1 MPQRI
6 FDNPS
11 FSRKFNYRY
20 VAKMMGFLC
29 MMQVPFLF
37 IAILISLYYH
47 DAGLRPL
54 EITAGLMA
62 VVGLLLLF
70 IGRNAKDYNA
80 GRREGMLSVA
90 VSWFVVSLIGM
101 LPYLLGDFVPTF
113 ADAFFETIS
122 GFTTTGGTILTD
134 IEALPRS
141 ILFWRSVT
149 QWVGGIGI
157 VVFVVALVPIM
168 GGSAS
173 LLYNSETTGVTHERF
188 LPRVGMMAKWV
199 SLIYVGLSM
208 LCVLLLWAGPMG
220 LYDAVCH
227 ATTCI
232 STGGFSPRNASIAAY
247 DSFYIQVI
255 TVIFMLCGATNFS
268 LLYFAL
274 RGRGAKLFTDV
285 EFRAF
290 LAIIG
295 VLTLIASLF
304 LFFKGVK
311 PTLFEAVWGAFYHIV
326 SIITST
332 GYVLDDYN
340 NWYPFFSFVM
350 LFAMFVGGCAGS
362 TSGGLKVARFIILG
376 KNLRN
381 EFHKRTHPNA
391 MLPVRIDGHP
401 IPGKVVH
408 QVLAFFFAYLCLM
421 MIGAVIVSM
430 DGFTVE
436 ESISAALTSISNTGP
451 GIGTFG
457 PVNNFASL
465 SSHSKILLSVIMV
478 MGRLEIFTVLT
489 IILPSFWRS

>member
-6 FDNPS
+6 FDTPS

-29 MMQVPFLF
+29 MMQVPFLL
-37 IAILISLYYH
+37 IAIMLSLYYG
-47 DAGLRPL
+47 DTGLRPL
-54 EITAGLMA
+54 EITIGVMSL
-62 VVGLLLLF
+62 VGLSLLF
-70 IGRNAKDYNA
+70 LGRNAKDYNA

-90 VSWFVVSLIGM
+90 MSWFVVSLIGL
-101 LPYLLGDFVPTF
+101 LPYLLGGFVPTF

-122 GFTTTGGTILTD
+122 GYTTTGATILSD
-134 IEALPRS
+134 IEALPPS
-141 ILFWRSVT
+141 ILFWRSIT

-199 SLIYVGLSM
+199 SLIYVGLSGV
-208 LCVLLLWAGPMG
+208 CALLLWAGPMG

-227 ATTCI
+227 TATCI

-247 DSFYIQVI
+247 DSFYTQVV
-255 TVIFMLCGATNFS
+255 TAIFMLCGATNFS
-268 LLYFAL
+268 LLYFTL
-274 RGRGAKLFTDV
+274 RGKGAKLFRDV
-285 EFRAF
+285 ELRAF
-290 LAIIG
+290 LSIIG
-295 VLTLIASLF
+295 VLTLFASLF
-304 LFFKGVK
+304 LYFKGVK
-311 PTLFEAVWGAFYHIV
+311 TNIFDSLWSSFYHIV
-326 SIITST
+326 SINTTT
-332 GYVLDDYN
+332 GYVLEDYN
-340 NWYPFFSFVM
+340 SWFPFFSFII
-350 LFAMFVGGCAGS
+350 LFAMFIGGCAGS
-362 TSGGLKVARFIILG
+362 TSGGLKVGRFLILA

-391 MLPVRIDGHP
+391 MLPVRIAGHP

-421 MIGAVIVSM
+421 MAGAVIVSM
-430 DGFTVE
+430 DGFTIE

-451 GIGTFG
+451 GVGAFG
-457 PVNNFASL
+457 PVNNFAAL
-465 SSHSKILLSVIMV
+465 SSHSKILLSIIMV

-489 IILPSFWRS
+489 IILPSFWRN